1 MAVLP
6 VVKTNIEIPYRIAV
20 DSSAISSIGFKDNVL
35 EIEFNSGNT
44 YQYNGVAKD
53 TFEFFLNSESKG
65 QFFNRYIKGN
75 YDVIR
80 IK

>member
-1 MAVLP
+1 VALP

-20 DSSAISSIGFKDNVL
+20 DSSAITSIGFKGNVL
-35 EIEFNSGNT
+35 EIEFNSGNV
-44 YQYNGVAKD
+44 YQYNGVTAA
-53 TFEFFLNSESKG
+53 TFYDFLNSESKG
-65 QFFNRYIKGN
+65 KFFNLYIKGN